1 MIVLYDTHP
10 TPRPTPE
17 HGSPNTGRD
26 PHAPRRGNSSA
37 VAIGFRL
44 WAAIRACAGDVRPI
58 SSFLICGDVGVRG
71 WRGGGREVRERW
83 REAAIMIVSFDYY
96 VFLLFFVSLS
106 FFVRI
111 GSVGVK
117 WRRCLMKVLEPD
129 FSEKCNTD
137 TKTEVLIM
145 MSASLEADI
154 YHGRKKK
161 HFVINNTRSYH
172 IQFVINNTSSQKQTR
187 PQQASAEA

>member
-1 MIVLYDTHP
+1 M
-10 TPRPTPE
+10 
-17 HGSPNTGRD
+17 
-26 PHAPRRGNSSA
+26 
-37 VAIGFRL
+37 
-44 WAAIRACAGDVRPI
+44 
-58 SSFLICGDVGVRG
+58 
-71 WRGGGREVRERW
+71 
-83 REAAIMIVSFDYY
+83 
-96 VFLLFFVSLS
+96 
-106 FFVRI
+106 RI

-117 WRRCLMKVLEPD
+117 WRRCLMVLEPD

-172 IQFVINNTSSQKQTR
+172 IQFVINNTSSQKQAR
-187 PQQASAEA
+187 PQQASAEAQKRRLFTPRNKRCDPRARAQSVGCKKALSRTAYGACRSLRHLWLN

>member
-1 MIVLYDTHP
+1 M
-10 TPRPTPE
+10 
-17 HGSPNTGRD
+17 
-26 PHAPRRGNSSA
+26 
-37 VAIGFRL
+37 
-44 WAAIRACAGDVRPI
+44 
-58 SSFLICGDVGVRG
+58 
-71 WRGGGREVRERW
+71 GGGREVRERW

-154 YHGRKKK
+154 YHGRKKN
-161 HFVINNTRSYH
+161 ILS
-172 IQFVINNTSSQKQTR
+172 
-187 PQQASAEA
+187 